1 MELSRYVVSFFF
13 LVGQCQR
20 IKIPLCQNMTYNL
33 TQFPNLLNH
42 RTQYKAI
49 AAMEEFREIVYQIK
63 RCPLFRP
70 FLCSVLVP
78 PCDGY
83 QKPTPPCQE
92 LCYKAVRNCRHLLAM
107 HKITLPSAMRCGRL
121 PKEGTSRCLNQSSL
135 QRASPCQDL
144 QDHACKKH
152 LPPPQRVQF
161 PNYFGHMSGKEASVG
176 FDYFDPIFNIAP
188 AGDDCSF
195 LLSHFLCRLHTPP
208 CRKTLLPLPP
218 CRELCLQAKSQCK
231 RITEHLGFQ
240 WPAYYNCTQFP
251 RKNKAPCYSGP
262 LTGGEN
268 RMSKTGNKCLLLNLG
283 SKPGFFSKL
292 IQELC
297 KFSICAFFGVMNFAL
312 LPDVI
317 NFVLQKIDKIQI
329 NQSYLM
335 QKAYPV

>member
-1 MELSRYVVSFFF
+1 MAFIQRSTWNWADTLFLFF

-20 IKIPLCQNMTYNL
+20 IKIPLCQNMPYNL
-33 TQFPNLLNH
+33 TQFPNFLNH
-42 RTQYKAI
+42 QTQYKAI
-49 AAMEEFREIVYQIK
+49 AVMEEFREIVFQTK

-92 LCYKAVRNCRHLLAM
+92 LCYKAVRNCRHLLTM

-121 PKEGTSRCLNQSSL
+121 PKEGTSRCLNQLSV

-144 QDHACKKH
+144 REHVCKKH

-161 PNYFGHMSGKEASVG
+161 PNYFGHISGKEASVG

-195 LLSHFLCRLHTPP
+195 LLSRFLCRLHTPP

-231 RITEHLGFQ
+231 RIIEHLGFQ
-240 WPAYYNCTQFP
+240 WPADYNCIQFP

-268 RMSKTGNKCLLLNLG
+268 RMSKTGNKCLLF
-283 SKPGFFSKL
+283 KPGLKAW
-292 IQELC
+292 I
-297 KFSICAFFGVMNFAL
+297 L
-312 LPDVI
+312 L
-317 NFVLQKIDKIQI
+317 
-329 NQSYLM
+329 
-335 QKAYPV
+335 